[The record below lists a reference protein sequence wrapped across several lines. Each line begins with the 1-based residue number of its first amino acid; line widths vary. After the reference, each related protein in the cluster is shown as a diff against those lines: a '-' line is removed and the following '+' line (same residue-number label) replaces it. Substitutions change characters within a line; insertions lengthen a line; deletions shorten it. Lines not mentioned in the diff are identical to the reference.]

1 MTGEPRPER
10 PRLVAG
16 FLSLSGAELVSKLVM
31 LGTFAYI
38 ARVVGPTGFGYL
50 EFAFSVALFGGFL
63 VDQGFGVYGAREIAR
78 MPSATERLVTE
89 VTSLRLILAFVV
101 YAGLWVLT
109 GVIDR
114 PQVVEQLVL
123 LYGMGLLALPFM
135 LQWVFQGH
143 DRMRVVAL
151 LQIVRAVVFG
161 LAVFALLRTPDVLW
175 PVAVSELCGVGA
187 VVAISMWLYRREF
200 GLPLQL
206 RFSFPKPLIQAG
218 STIGLSQLFW
228 SVRMYGANILIFLI
242 ASGPDAGYFQS
253 AMRLAIGLNAFV
265 WLYFFNLLPS
275 MSRTWQHDRD
285 GFHELVNRAL
295 RTAAWLTLAG
305 GVLWVLLA
313 PVIIELA
320 YGSKFLPATET
331 LQWMSGLCILGAVH
345 GHFRFG
351 LIAAEYQRYAT
362 ACAGIGTV
370 VALAL
375 IPLGHALWGIA
386 GAAIA
391 LLVGEV
397 AVWLSSY
404 LFGRRYLDLTSPLR
418 HLVRPLIAG
427 VVLVGALLALPA
439 GTPRALR
446 IGLAVVGLAVAVLV
460 AEKRLRYAFARR
472 R

>member
-1 MTGEPRPER
+1 
-10 PRLVAG
+10 
-16 FLSLSGAELVSKLVM
+16 
-31 LGTFAYI
+31 
-38 ARVVGPTGFGYL
+38 
-50 EFAFSVALFGGFL
+50 
-63 VDQGFGVYGAREIAR
+63 
-78 MPSATERLVTE
+78 
-89 VTSLRLILAFVV
+89 
-101 YAGLWVLT
+101 
-109 GVIDR
+109 
-114 PQVVEQLVL
+114 
-123 LYGMGLLALPFM
+123 
-135 LQWVFQGH
+135 
-143 DRMRVVAL
+143 
-151 LQIVRAVVFG
+151 
-161 LAVFALLRTPDVLW
+161 
-175 PVAVSELCGVGA
+175 
-187 VVAISMWLYRREF
+187 
-200 GLPLQL
+200 
-206 RFSFPKPLIQAG
+206 
-218 STIGLSQLFW
+218 
-228 SVRMYGANILIFLI
+228 
-242 ASGPDAGYFQS
+242 
-253 AMRLAIGLNAFV
+253 
-265 WLYFFNLLPS
+265 
-275 MSRTWQHDRD
+275 
-285 GFHELVNRAL
+285 
-295 RTAAWLTLAG
+295 
-305 GVLWVLLA
+305 
-313 PVIIELA
+313 VIIELA